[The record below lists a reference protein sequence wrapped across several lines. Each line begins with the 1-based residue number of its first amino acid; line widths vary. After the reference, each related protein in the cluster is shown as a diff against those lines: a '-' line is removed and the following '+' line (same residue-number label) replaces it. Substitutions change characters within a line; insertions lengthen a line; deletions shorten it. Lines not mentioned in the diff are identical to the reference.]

1 MNNTTNQTG
10 RLIELSLEEL
20 TTKLKNDLKLVSTGD
35 TFAQM
40 LKCISYT
47 DNQLNVDTVNV
58 IPEYMTF
65 RDKSISVEK
74 EVLVNSLFYYMFVHK
89 SVVKSSQ
96 RNKVDLKILQ
106 DNPLVMNSEINWS
119 GKSYANT
126 KQSESSNNFK
136 RNLQNF
142 NLNEQE
148 NNDFSYHSSLSNL
161 NPREKIP
168 RKISDY
174 LPEHSTKKR
183 EEEVV
188 MSGRINMVDKTN
200 IDVGTM
206 LFGGLE
212 KPTGNNPNENRNLL
226 NDQKRSQNLTSR
238 DDRSRSKSP
247 LPQARK
253 ENFTDDRL
261 SRDKSID
268 RGRSKSPLPR
278 VRTEMDVDDMDPR
291 EKNLNINRTP
301 NRSEKTID
309 LNKTRIALNL
319 DAVNQHD
326 LIQRK
331 KSNLNTSSIQD
342 ERKNKQDMER
352 DRSKSPLKL
361 PEIRPSDS
369 KKDFLNRKRSSE
381 EKEDFL
387 FNMVD
392 PKNPKNTKKRC
403 KDLDE
408 YPAGN
413 EKSVIRYFN
422 IF

>member
-1 MNNTTNQTG
+1 LNNTTNQTG